1 MIRLSCGIRITRIIL
16 LVLNILFI
24 LLGFALLGFGIYL
37 KVSKKFDVALSDH
50 INAQIIGGEAIA
62 VVGVILIVAGIF
74 TIFLSLFGCLG
85 ALFKNRLFLYLYGV
99 ILSILMILELAAFIT
114 TMSSRVRVRDSYET
128 GLWTVFRNA
137 YDSNR
142 SDLIKQ
148 VEDLEIEFQCCGVT
162 DYNDYATVN
171 FTVPASCHKDQS
183 LSKPINKKG
192 CADAIIDWIW
202 DELPVIGGIIGAI
215 IFIEIFGVI
224 SSISLAVAISHYS
237 YGELYGKL

>member
-1 MIRLSCGIRITRIIL
+1 MIRLSCGVQVTRTIL
-16 LVLNILFI
+16 VALNVLFI
-24 LLGFALLGFGIYL
+24 LFGFALLGFGIYL

-62 VVGVILIVAGIF
+62 VVGVILIVTGIF
-74 TIFLSLFGCLG
+74 TILLSIFGCLG
-85 ALFKNRLFLYLYGV
+85 SLLKNRLFLYLYAI

-114 TMSSRVRVRDSYET
+114 TMSSRVRVRHSYES
-128 GLWTVFRNA
+128 GLWNVFSDA
-137 YDSNR
+137 YDNHR
-142 SDLIKQ
+142 QDLIKQ
-148 VEDLEIEFQCCGVT
+148 VEDLEQEFKCCGVVNSD
-162 DYNDYATVN
+162 DYQKVN
-171 FTVPASCHKDQS
+171 STIPLSCHQDQS
-183 LSKPINKKG
+183 LSKPIFNKG

-202 DELPVIGGIIGAI
+202 DELPVIGGVVGAV